1 MGSQVK
7 ARVSPMVVRRAEGKS
22 VGVSLTLLS
31 LRFSWLVPGLS
42 TGEGFNNPASGH
54 SVCSVLYM

>member
-1 MGSQVK
+1 MGRQVE
-7 ARVSPMVVRRAEGKS
+7 ARVSPMVVRRGEGKS